1 MTFTRGKWLQSLLA
15 ALAVIVGPG
24 GTLTLW
30 AQGYGADPFRP
41 YNSQYDPY
49 TYPQGATALGESQRG
64 GFQAGMGTRAANQ
77 FQGYLDELAGTS
89 RQNTERYGIGVPYY
103 RSAVDPSF
111 DPKGKREY
119 QPNREADR
127 NFEQTQEVITRKY
140 LAYFAERD
148 PKRRAELLRDYDRAR
163 DQVARALSAH
173 RANSSQILE
182 AATGAELDRRR
193 SPAAARGAGVLPAT
207 GDRKP
212 RSLSSR
218 PGSREPSPDG
228 SRGGATGPIPP
239 APPLFREDSIRRNIP
254 RRSPS
259 EVLDRSRRINS
270 VDDLEPGATR
280 RSGADSGTARQ
291 PRTSAPSPD

>member
-24 GTLTLW
+24 STSTLW
-30 AQGYGADPFRP
+30 AQGYGADPFRNP
-41 YNSQYDPY
+41 FDQY
-49 TYPQGATALGESQRG
+49 TYPRGATALGEAQRG

-77 FQGYLDELAGTS
+77 FQGYLDELSGAG
-89 RQNTERYGIGVPYY
+89 RQSTERYGIGVPYY

-127 NFEQTQEVITRKY
+127 TYEQSQELITRKY

-148 PKRRAELLRDYDRAR
+148 PKKRAQLLRDYDRAR

-173 RANSSQILE
+173 RTNSSQILE
-182 AATGAELDRRR
+182 AATGADLDRRR
-193 SPAAARGAGVLPAT
+193 SPSTTRGAGVLPAT
-207 GDRKP
+207 ADRTP
-212 RSLSSR
+212 RSSSSR
-218 PGSREPSPDG
+218 PVARDLATDG
-228 SRGGATGPIPP
+228 SRGRRTGPNPP
-239 APPLFREDSIRRNIP
+239 PPPLFREDSLRRNTS

-270 VDDLEPGATR
+270 VDELEPGATR
-280 RSGADSGTARQ
+280 RSGLDSGTARQ
-291 PRTSAPSPD
+291 PRIAAPSPD